1 LAKKQSFTKKKLFY
15 GTKVGL
21 IIPIVYAITKK
32 DDTTMHEP
40 IGFFQLWDDYRYRRF
55 L

>member
-1 LAKKQSFTKKKLFY
+1 MEQ
-15 GTKVGL
+15 VGL
-21 IIPIVYAITKK
+21 IKPIVYAITKK

-40 IGFFQLWDDYRYRRF
+40 IGFFQFWDDYRYRRF